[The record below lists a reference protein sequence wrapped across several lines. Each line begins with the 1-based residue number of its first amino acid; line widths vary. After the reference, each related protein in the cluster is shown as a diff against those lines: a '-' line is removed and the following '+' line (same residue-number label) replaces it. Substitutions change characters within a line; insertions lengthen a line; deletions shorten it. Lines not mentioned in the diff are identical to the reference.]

1 MMLKL
6 MIIIIAKAISGAG
19 GSGSGHGSVG
29 TNTNRNL
36 TAITNRNLWLNNWRA
51 PWVIIAFLLNLLLKL
66 KCPKN
71 KSVVLSLPF
80 VLWHRWDRHDAL
92 LWMVRANTVSCAGH
106 RLYVRG
112 HASAIRSHR
121 PTLEGNRLLDQGQL
135 LKRGLGQFF
144 WELKLH
150 GQGLNHSLDV
160 VLDASLIDSL
170 VCLEDLR
177 GWAA

>member
-19 GSGSGHGSVG
+19 CSGHGSVG

-92 LWMVRANTVSCAGH
+92 LWMVRANTVSCAWH
-106 RLYVRG
+106 RLNVRG
-112 HASAIRSHR
+112 HASAIRSHGA
-121 PTLEGNRLLDQGQL
+121 TLEGNRLLDQGQL

-144 WELKLH
+144 WKLELN
-150 GQGLNHSLDV
+150 G
-160 VLDASLIDSL
+160 
-170 VCLEDLR
+170 
-177 GWAA
+177 